1 MKENGKLKG
10 SQDFRN
16 QGMDYEEGIDNFV
29 LVVGI
34 YDYDSCTLAANLY
47 HINLPIGCTEDVRT

>member
-1 MKENGKLKG
+1 
-10 SQDFRN
+10 
-16 QGMDYEEGIDNFV
+16 MDIKKGIDNFV
-29 LVVGI
+29 LVVGM